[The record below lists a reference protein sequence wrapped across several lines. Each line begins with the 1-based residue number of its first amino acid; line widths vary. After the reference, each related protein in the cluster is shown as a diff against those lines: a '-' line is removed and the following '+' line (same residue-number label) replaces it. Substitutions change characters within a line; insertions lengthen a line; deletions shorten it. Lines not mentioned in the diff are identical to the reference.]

1 MKNLIFICLL
11 SIMISEKYNE
21 PNFELIQKNN
31 NIEIRQYGENIIAKT
46 SLKNGDI
53 NQNSSMFR
61 TLADYIFGNNTQ
73 SKKIP
78 MTTPVMTRYDNS
90 SYDMIFFM
98 LDTKEIKDLPEP
110 VNQDV
115 VIEKVSLN
123 KVVVIQFSWWASE
136 KNITKHESI
145 LREYIVENNLE
156 VTSSLMVAQYDPPF
170 TLPNFRRNELM
181 YQIK

>member
-1 MKNLIFICLL
+1 
-11 SIMISEKYNE
+11 MISKEYNE
-21 PNFELIQKNN
+21 PYFELIQKNKN
-31 NIEIRQYGENIIAKT
+31 VEIRQYGENIIAKT

-78 MTTPVMTRYDNS
+78 MTTPVMTRYDDE

-98 LDTKEIKDLPEP
+98 LDTKEIEDLPEP
-110 VNQDV
+110 VTKDV
-115 VIEKVSLN
+115 IIEKVFLN

-136 KNITKHESI
+136 KNIAKYNSI
-145 LREYIVENNLE
+145 LKKYINDNNLE
-156 VTSSLMVAQYDPPF
+156 VTSGLMVAQYDPPF

>member
-1 MKNLIFICLL
+1 
-11 SIMISEKYNE
+11 MISEKYNE